1 MARPLPLVHHPFIRR
16 LAWYGRRIRQ
26 QLNPAI
32 VIRVL
37 LALLVI
43 VAVAALLDTLLNP
56 AISLDSFASSFYW
69 ALTSLL
75 GNGDP
80 GHATTGLG
88 GLIYV
93 VLIVT
98 GVMMLGLVTGAIIAV
113 IIDFLLKEGQGL
125 GASGFRNHIVICG
138 WNATAR
144 EAIEELRSDDYKRR
158 LVLIDDSD
166 RNPAEGKVYFVK
178 GDPTNTADLERAD
191 IADAEAA
198 LVFPA
203 SPANDADM
211 RSILTVMAIESV
223 APHVRTVAEVNNP
236 KMVEHFIQA
245 HADEVLVTP
254 RLASHLLARTALYP
268 GLSDLVTDMVSGGE
282 GSELYRVFLPDEYAG
297 MRVDDAG
304 RQLRDDHRAT
314 LLALVHDGKSVMN
327 PEPDFVI
334 SEGDQALIVAN
345 TLGKLK
351 PVRAENV
358 KM

>member
-1 MARPLPLVHHPFIRR
+1 MARPLPLIHHPFIRR

-26 QLNPAI
+26 QLNPA
-32 VIRVL
+32 VVVRVL
-37 LALLVI
+37 AALLVI
-43 VAVAALLDTLLNP
+43 VSVAAVADMLLHPN
-56 AISLDSFASSFYW
+56 ISLDSFAASFYW

-80 GHATTGLG
+80 GHATTALG
-88 GLIYV
+88 GLVYV

-98 GVMMLGLVTGAIIAV
+98 GVLMLGLVTGAIIAV

-178 GDPTNTADLERAD
+178 GDPTDTADLERAD
-191 IADAEAA
+191 IAYAEAA
-198 LVFPA
+198 LVFPQ
-203 SPANDADM
+203 STANDADM

-236 KMVEHFIQA
+236 RMVEHFMQA

-254 RLASHLLARTALYP
+254 LLASHLLARSALYP

-282 GSELYRVFLPDEYAG
+282 GSELYRVFLPSEYLG
-297 MRVDDAG
+297 MNVDDAG

-314 LLALVHDGKSVMN
+314 LLALVRDGKTIVN
-327 PEPDFVI
+327 PEPDFVLAD
-334 SEGDQALIVAN
+334 GDQALVVA
-345 TLGKLK
+345 TQLGKLK

-358 KM
+358 KK

>member
-1 MARPLPLVHHPFIRR
+1 MARRLPLIHHPFIRR

-26 QLNPAI
+26 QLNPGV

-37 LALLVI
+37 GALLVI
-43 VAVAALLDTLLNP
+43 VAVAAIVDMLLQPNV
-56 AISLDSFASSFYW
+56 SLDSFASSFYW

-80 GHATTGLG
+80 GHATTALG

-98 GVMMLGLVTGAIIAV
+98 GVLMLGLVTGAIIAV

-125 GASGFRNHIVICG
+125 GASGFRGHIVICG

-158 LVLIDDSD
+158 LVLIDDSE

-178 GDPTNTADLERAD
+178 GDPTDTADLERAD
-191 IADAEAA
+191 ITEAEAA
-198 LVFPA
+198 LVFPQ
-203 SPANDADM
+203 STGNDADM

-236 KMVEHFIQA
+236 RMVEHFMQA

-254 RLASHLLARTALYP
+254 RLASHLLARAALYP

-282 GSELYRVFLPDEYAG
+282 GSELYRVFLPDDFVG
-297 MRVDDAG
+297 LPVDDAG
-304 RQLRDDHRAT
+304 RKLRDEHRAT
-314 LLALVHDGKSVMN
+314 LLAVVRAGKSMMN
-327 PEPDFVI
+327 PEPDFVLAD
-334 SEGDQALIVAN
+334 GDQALVVA
-345 TLGKLK
+345 TKLGKLK
-351 PVRAENV
+351 PVRAEDV
-358 KM
+358 KG

>member
-26 QLNPAI
+26 QLNPA
-32 VIRVL
+32 VVARVL

-43 VAVAALLDTLLNP
+43 VAMAALLDMFVERNV
-56 AISLDSFASSFYW
+56 SLESYASSFYW
-69 ALTSLL
+69 AITSLL

-80 GHATTGLG
+80 GHATTAIG

-93 VLIVT
+93 GLIIV

-178 GDPTNTADLERAD
+178 GDPTDTADLERAD
-191 IADAEAA
+191 ITEAEAA
-198 LVFPA
+198 LVFPQNA
-203 SPANDADM
+203 AAEADM

-236 KMVEHFIQA
+236 RMVEHFMQA

-254 RLASHLLARTALYP
+254 LLASHLLARAALYP

-282 GSELYRVFLPDEYAG
+282 GSELYRVFLPAEYAG
-297 MRVDDAG
+297 MRVDDVG
-304 RQLRDDHRAT
+304 RQLRDDHQAT
-314 LLALVHDGKSVMN
+314 LLAVVRAGKNVMN
-327 PEPDFVI
+327 PAPDFVLAAD
-334 SEGDQALIVAN
+334 DQALVVAN

-358 KM
+358 KP

>member
-1 MARPLPLVHHPFIRR
+1 MARPLPLIHHPFIRR

-32 VIRVL
+32 VLRVL
-37 LALLVI
+37 AALLVI
-43 VAVAALLDTLLNP
+43 VAVAALLDMLLEGS
-56 AISLDSFASSFYW
+56 ASLEFYASSFYW

-80 GHATTGLG
+80 GHATTALG

-98 GVMMLGLVTGAIIAV
+98 GVLMLGLVTGAIIAV
-113 IIDFLLKEGQGL
+113 IIDFVLKEGQGL

-158 LVLIDDSD
+158 IVLIDDSD

-178 GDPTNTADLERAD
+178 GDPTDTADLARAD
-191 IADAEAA
+191 ITEAEAA
-198 LVFPA
+198 LVFPQ
-203 SPANDADM
+203 STANDADM

-236 KMVEHFIQA
+236 RMAEHFLQA

-254 RLASHLLARTALYP
+254 TLASHLLARAALYP

-282 GSELYRVFLPDEYAG
+282 GSELYRVFLPDEYVGLA
-297 MRVDDAG
+297 VDEAG
-304 RQLRDDHRAT
+304 RKLRDEHRAT
-314 LLALVHDGKSVMN
+314 LLAVVRDGKSMMN
-327 PEPDFVI
+327 PEPDFVLAG
-334 SEGDQALIVAN
+334 GDQGLVVA
-345 TLGKLK
+345 TQLGRLK
-351 PVRAENV
+351 AVRAQDV
-358 KM
+358 KR

>member
-26 QLNPAI
+26 QLNPSI
-32 VIRVL
+32 VLRVL

-43 VAVAALLDTLLNP
+43 VGLAALFDMFLERNVG
-56 AISLDSFASSFYW
+56 IDSYASSFYW

-80 GHATTGLG
+80 GHATTALG

-166 RNPAEGKVYFVK
+166 RNPAEGKVYFVR
-178 GDPTNTADLERAD
+178 GDPTDTKDLQRAD
-191 IADAEAA
+191 IEDAEAA
-198 LVFPA
+198 LVFPTSAA
-203 SPANDADM
+203 SEADM

-236 KMVEHFIQA
+236 RMVEHFLQA

-254 RLASHLLARTALYP
+254 LLASHLLARAALYP

-282 GSELYRVFLPDEYAG
+282 GSELYRVFLPDDYAG

-304 RQLRDDHRAT
+304 RKMRDEHHAT
-314 LLALVHDGKSVMN
+314 LLAVVRDGKNVMN
-327 PEPDFVI
+327 PDPDFVLADA
-334 SEGDQALIVAN
+334 DQGLIVA
-345 TLGKLK
+345 TKLGKLK

-358 KM
+358 KP

>member
-1 MARPLPLVHHPFIRR
+1 MARPLSLVHHPFIRR

-26 QLNPAI
+26 QLNPTI
-32 VIRVL
+32 VLRVL

-43 VAVAALLDTLLNP
+43 VAVAALLDVL
-56 AISLDSFASSFYW
+56 IERSVSLESYAASFYW

-75 GNGDP
+75 RNGDP
-80 GHATTGLG
+80 GHATTALG
-88 GLIYV
+88 GLIYI

-98 GVMMLGLVTGAIIAV
+98 GVLMLGLVTGAIIAV

-158 LVLIDDSD
+158 LVLIDDAD
-166 RNPAEGKVYFVK
+166 RNPAEGKVYFVR
-178 GDPTNTADLERAD
+178 GDPTDTKDLERAD
-191 IADAEAA
+191 IGDAEAA

-203 SPANDADM
+203 SPTNDADM

-236 KMVEHFIQA
+236 RMVEHFMQA

-254 RLASHLLARTALYP
+254 RLASHLLARAALYP

-282 GSELYRVFLPDEYAG
+282 GSELYRVFLPDDYFG
-297 MRVDDAG
+297 ISVDDAG
-304 RQLRDDHRAT
+304 RRLRDDHHAT
-314 LLALVHDGKSVMN
+314 LLAVVRDGKNVMN
-327 PEPDFVI
+327 PEAEFVLA
-334 SEGDQALIVAN
+334 EGDQALVVA
-345 TLGKLK
+345 TRLGKLK
-351 PVRAENV
+351 PVRSENV
-358 KM
+358 KA